1 MCFSVT
7 TIRAG
12 TRQRMGLYPRMQQG
26 WRGERADD
34 GRQGALSPLQGN
46 HGADGEP
53 AGGLSQRHPQ
63 TQGNRGDRAV
73 GWRSGDGESRPG
85 EEGCFSE
92 AT

>member
-1 MCFSVT
+1 MCSSVA

-53 AGGLSQRHPQ
+53 VGGSVTEASPDPGQPW
-63 TQGNRGDRAV
+63 GRGSGLEV
-73 GWRSGDGESRPG
+73 WGWGI
-85 EEGCFSE
+85 E
-92 AT
+92 AWRRGVLL